1 MPTLS
6 YDQPSN
12 HISTAG
18 YVYDLAGNLTRGQ
31 DAAGAW
37 QKYEYDAAGRL
48 YIVRDD
54 AGNQLFANFYG
65 TGRQRFASL
74 NYNGSDYT
82 LYVWGGSQV
91 IAEYAV
97 NAANFA
103 AVSWRKIYI
112 YAGSRLLSTFT
123 NNNQGGETL
132 EYQHP
137 DRLGTKLITN
147 NTANTSFEQSTLPF
161 GTALDAETS
170 GTTNQRFTSYDRS
183 AITNLDY
190 AVNRSYS
197 SAQSRFTSVDP
208 IGMSATSITNPQS
221 MNLYAYVGNNP
232 IDNIDPSGLF
242 MQGVKPKDDAPVL
255 PPEIVTVPISF
266 DDGPISWG
274 GGGGSGSVR
283 YLPVRSMPSEI
294 SIGGGDNVV
303 GVVDVY
309 DGGPDPVQTDT
320 YPGGKVNPIAQ
331 LAPCYELFVPT
342 FDKLAS
348 ENPAALTLLN
358 NSGGQGI
365 YNGMTTYEK
374 AVFLNTA
381 AAAATTEENFS
392 AAKFIAFYIGDKA
405 GALPFGIYATG
416 LKESHNRSDG
426 PGSVERELEKHKGP
440 FKGKVHL
447 DVDLFEGGFPAVLYS
462 GHKGEVDFN
471 RKYKHT
477 THPGDVILQ
486 LAKRGVSTGVSCR
499 RQP

>member
-1 MPTLS
+1 MTHIANNLDHNKDRLYEFDTLGRLRVARGGAAGGGGAVAANWTQS
-6 YDQPSN
+6 YFYDRYGNRLGTTANGVTANSQAVPSDGLSSLAYDQPSN

-18 YVYDLAGNLTRGQ
+18 YVYDLAGNLVRGQ

-54 AGNQLFANFYG
+54 GGNQLFANFYS
-65 TGRQRFASL
+65 TGRQRLASL

-82 LYVWGGSQV
+82 LYAWGGASV

-147 NTANTSFEQSTLPF
+147 NTANTSFEQSTLPY

-208 IGMSATSITNPQS
+208 IGMSATNIGDPQS
-221 MNLYAYVGNNP
+221 MNLYAYVQNNP
-232 IDNIDPSGLF
+232 IDYTDPSGLF
-242 MQGVKPKDDAPVL
+242 IQGIKP
-255 PPEIVTVPISF
+255 PPEKP
-266 DDGPISWG
+266 DL
-274 GGGGSGSVR
+274 SG
-283 YLPVRSMPSEI
+283 
-294 SIGGGDNVV
+294 
-303 GVVDVY
+303 
-309 DGGPDPVQTDT
+309 
-320 YPGGKVNPIAQ
+320 
-331 LAPCYELFVPT
+331 
-342 FDKLAS
+342 
-348 ENPAALTLLN
+348 
-358 NSGGQGI
+358 
-365 YNGMTTYEK
+365 
-374 AVFLNTA
+374 
-381 AAAATTEENFS
+381 
-392 AAKFIAFYIGDKA
+392 FYQ
-405 GALPFGIYATG
+405 
-416 LKESHNRSDG
+416 
-426 PGSVERELEKHKGP
+426 
-440 FKGKVHL
+440 
-447 DVDLFEGGFPAVLYS
+447 FPARFV
-462 GHKGEVDFN
+462 
-471 RKYKHT
+471 
-477 THPGDVILQ
+477 
-486 LAKRGVSTGVSCR
+486 
-499 RQP
+499 